1 LLELLARFAEN
12 SFWMARYMER
22 AENLARTI
30 DVNETFAQNSE
41 GVNEWLPIVQL
52 YADSDRFF
60 ETHSEATADAV
71 LHFYVLDRE
80 NRNSLVS
87 TVYLARENARSLR
100 HLISTET
107 WSHLNVFYNR
117 LLSLQPRDLVLS
129 RLSRLCQTVK
139 EDCQL
144 HTGIIEG
151 TGYRDQAWYIYQIGK
166 YLERMDQTTRLLDI
180 NYHRLLP
187 SLQQVG
193 TEIDASRW
201 NAMLRSVAAYH
212 AFRRVNPRGMSPT
225 KVADFLLFNRS
236 FQRSV
241 AVCIETVDEMFAR
254 LSSLVE
260 LRNTRLPGETLATLR
275 SIGRETSIEQVIVT
289 GLHEFLDDI
298 QQHIISLT
306 DELGDALFGH
316 RYERATATQHQS

>member
-100 HLISTET
+100 HLITTET

-144 HTGIIEG
+144 HTGIIED

-260 LRNTRLPGETLATLR
+260 FRNTRLPGETLATLR